1 MKLTPEQ
8 IFSVNLQIL
17 KILKEIKEILERQ
30 KASKFRRLT
39 VKQTAERLGISPK
52 TIYNGLSSGT
62 FPIKCKR
69 VRGSVGFLDRDI
81 DEYLENL

>member
-1 MKLTPEQ
+1 MED
-8 IFSVNLQIL
+8 
-17 KILKEIKEILERQ
+17 KILKTLEEIKELLERQ
-30 KASKFRRLT
+30 QPSRFRRLT

-69 VRGSVGFLDRDI
+69 VRGSVGFLDKDI